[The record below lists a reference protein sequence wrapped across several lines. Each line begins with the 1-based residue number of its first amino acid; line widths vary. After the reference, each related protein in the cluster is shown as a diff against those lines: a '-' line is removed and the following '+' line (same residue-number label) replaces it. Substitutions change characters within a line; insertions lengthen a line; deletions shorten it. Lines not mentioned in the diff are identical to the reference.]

1 MFFKLKDKQYKQ
13 KPSPV
18 GGPVTLWLVRSFPE
32 QAVWVRALTGD
43 TMLCSWA
50 RHYILTLPL
59 STQAY
64 KRVRVNFILPIT
76 LGWTSIQVLVLQK
89 AEISA
94 GLMGHL
100 WPLVKAL
107 PFTLIKALYKLCDKI
122 ASRKLR
128 YQTQYAWT

>member
-1 MFFKLKDKQYKQ
+1 MF
-13 KPSPV
+13 
-18 GGPVTLWLVRSFPE
+18 VRSP
-32 QAVWVRALTGD
+32 QDRAAED

-76 LGWTSIQVLVLQK
+76 LGRTSIQVLVLQK

-94 GLMGHL
+94 GLMDHL